1 MGPTNFAGVLRQ
13 CKRQVVDHGD
23 SKTFHIC
30 LILTDGEI
38 HDMPKTIEL
47 LSALSSSPCS
57 VIIVG
62 VGEDEFANMRK
73 LDGDGLDKLPGAVR
87 DVV

>member
-1 MGPTNFAGVLRQ
+1 MYNVL
-13 CKRQVVDHGD
+13 
-23 SKTFHIC
+23 

-73 LDGDGLDKLPGAVR
+73 LDGDGPD
-87 DVV
+87 

>member
-1 MGPTNFAGVLRQ
+1 MYNVL
-13 CKRQVVDHGD
+13 
-23 SKTFHIC
+23 

-57 VIIVG
+57 VIIVA

-73 LDGDGLDKLPGAVR
+73 LDGDGPDKLPGAVR